1 MTTTTTETKR
11 YPVKARVRVLNTP
24 RWCLPLKHGEHTI
37 ERLGGGEMLLPYH
50 GYYPTV
56 LWVFPTVKGGT
67 AYIRPTDDF
76 VELLEIIEWHES
88 RDPMGATESWPLAP
102 YRFDR

>member
-1 MTTTTTETKR
+1 M
-11 YPVKARVRVLNTP
+11 
-24 RWCLPLKHGEHTI
+24 
-37 ERLGGGEMLLPYH
+37 
-50 GYYPTV
+50 TV

-76 VELLEIIEWHES
+76 VELLEITEWHES